1 MRAIPH
7 NESHSSIYN
16 KWGIS
21 LLLNVVGKDERMGC
35 IVKIREYE
43 YECVFV
49 MCFVAFVVLSRDCA
63 CVLLWCFVVVFCHGV
78 LSCDC
83 ARVLLWC
90 FVMFIN
96 GQ

>member
-49 MCFVAFVVLSRDCA
+49 MCFVAFVVLSRDRA
-63 CVLLWCFVVVFCHGV
+63 CVLSCVLSRLSCCRVTAHVFC
-78 LSCDC
+78 
-83 ARVLLWC
+83 RVC
-90 FVMFIN
+90 RVVA
-96 GQ
+96 